1 MEMRENVKFGLIRVS
16 QAARLLG
23 CSETW
28 LRRAEQSG
36 KIPKAKRDINT
47 WRYYTMEDIAVL
59 QAALLPESE
68 EPADTSEHYG

>member
-1 MEMRENVKFGLIRVS
+1 MQRDKGVKFGPFRVS

-28 LRRAEQSG
+28 LRRAEQHG

-59 QAALLPESE
+59 QAVLLPESE
-68 EPADTSEHYG
+68 EPADTGEHYG